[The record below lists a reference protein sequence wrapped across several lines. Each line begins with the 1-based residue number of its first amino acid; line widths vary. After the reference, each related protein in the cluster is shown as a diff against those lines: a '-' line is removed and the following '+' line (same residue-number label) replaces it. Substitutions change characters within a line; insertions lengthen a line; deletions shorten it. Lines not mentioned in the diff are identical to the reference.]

1 MFSWI
6 EYEVLAMSRTDYLV
20 LYLVMAAV
28 FMVLLYYGFYA
39 FRRFRFMT
47 GTATSKIR
55 SAAQGLVELKGLG
68 ELMPNDVIVSPFSG
82 ERCLWYH
89 CSIDKRRRNHTGKGT
104 TWTNITDEISEHLFR
119 LVDDTGECIIDPD
132 HARVVP
138 EIDQTWMGHGPEDR
152 NRRGVKTGLVTF
164 GLRDYRF
171 RERLIRPATSLYA
184 LGWLH
189 TVHSNPS
196 DEYVS
201 RQVEDL
207 VKQWKLQPQRYLV
220 DFDLD
225 QNGKIQ
231 KGEWKVVRARAR
243 QQVLSRI
250 RAQNREHHVLKRSPE
265 KIHPYIISALDEE
278 SLVARKRLKAYA
290 SVSVAFVLFSLLVFL
305 SAVRTPI
312 PV

>member
-6 EYEVLAMSRTDYLV
+6 EYEILGMSRIDYLV

-28 FMVLLYYGFYA
+28 LLILLYYSFFA
-39 FRRFRFMT
+39 FRRFRFMI

-68 ELMPNDVIVSPFSG
+68 ELMQNDVIVSPFSG

-89 CSIDKRRRNHTGKGT
+89 CSIDKRRRKRSGKGS
-104 TWTNITDEISEHLFR
+104 TWTNISDEISEHLFR
-119 LVDDTGECIIDPD
+119 LIDDTGECIIDPD
-132 HARVVP
+132 HARIIP

-152 NRRGVKTGLVTF
+152 HRNAGRISLVTF

-196 DEYVS
+196 DEYVA

-207 VKQWKLQPQRYLV
+207 VKQWKIQPQRYLA

-225 QNGKIQ
+225 RNGKIQ

-243 QQVLSRI
+243 QQVLARLQ
-250 RAQNREHHVLKRSPE
+250 AQKREHHVLKRSPQ
-265 KIHPYIISALDEE
+265 KGHPYIISALDEE
-278 SLVARKRLKAYA
+278 NLVARKKLRAYA

-305 SAVRTPI
+305 SAVRTPLPI
-312 PV
+312 